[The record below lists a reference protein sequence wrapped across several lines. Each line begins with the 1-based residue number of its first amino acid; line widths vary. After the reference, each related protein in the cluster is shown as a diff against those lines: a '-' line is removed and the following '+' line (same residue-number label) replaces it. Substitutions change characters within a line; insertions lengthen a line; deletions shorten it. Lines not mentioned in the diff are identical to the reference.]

1 VEITYI
7 FSPNHYGAIFE
18 HTGLESLSPKGVE
31 IARRT
36 LTSVDIASVAAE
48 EKLASEL
55 AEATSLEKE
64 EDEPG
69 ESNIASDEPLSLE
82 PKPTSEDDEFYDDD
96 VDADQFDKSPDELNA
111 LLEQVSKSVG
121 ENRPCK

>member
-1 VEITYI
+1 MGCQQSVRLLEQFISDVHCIRPPANGTASADATYEKKLLMYKAKASQVVEITYI

-31 IARRT
+31 IARRM

-55 AEATSLEKE
+55 AEATSLEEAHRHTRDVKDKE
-64 EDEPG
+64 
-69 ESNIASDEPLSLE
+69 
-82 PKPTSEDDEFYDDD
+82 
-96 VDADQFDKSPDELNA
+96 V
-111 LLEQVSKSVG
+111 
-121 ENRPCK
+121 